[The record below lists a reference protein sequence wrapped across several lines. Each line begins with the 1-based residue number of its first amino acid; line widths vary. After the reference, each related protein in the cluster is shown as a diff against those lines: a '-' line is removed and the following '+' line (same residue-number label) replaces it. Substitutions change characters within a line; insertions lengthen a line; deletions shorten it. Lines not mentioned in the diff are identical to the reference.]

1 MSTLPRLCALGFA
14 LSLSACAVE
23 EAPPTTSEDVSLG
36 VAGDP
41 AISAAWHY
49 WRRLHFV
56 AIPTRGGY
64 LVRQI
69 NSATTPCWDGTS
81 AAQCFVT
88 GIDLSGTGLSKAQQ
102 VAVLGGISTTDWRQV
117 TVILRGGIG
126 PSWSPSFGT
135 LVVDAAW
142 QGGTGEP
149 GFPTHGTQYYQVVDT
164 VPSTVIRRP
173 HVADADLSVFG
184 IASPVA
190 LELFVTG
197 LRDEELF
204 DVDARFLRVH

>member
-1 MSTLPRLCALGFA
+1 MSTLPRLFALGLA

-23 EAPPTTSEDVSLG
+23 EAPPTATSEEEV
-36 VAGDP
+36 VAGDL

-49 WRRLHFV
+49 WRRLHYV

-69 NSATTPCWDGTS
+69 NSATTTCWDGVA
-81 AAQCFVT
+81 AAQCFVS
-88 GIDLSGTGLSKAQQ
+88 GIDLSGSGLSTAQQ
-102 VAVLGGISTTDWRQV
+102 LAVLAGLSTTDWRKV

-126 PSWSPSFGT
+126 PSKLPTQGT
-135 LVVDAAW
+135 LVADAAW

-149 GFPTHGTQYYQVVDT
+149 GFPTHGTQYFQVVDT
-164 VPSTVIRRP
+164 VPSTVIRK
-173 HVADADLSVFG
+173 LFG